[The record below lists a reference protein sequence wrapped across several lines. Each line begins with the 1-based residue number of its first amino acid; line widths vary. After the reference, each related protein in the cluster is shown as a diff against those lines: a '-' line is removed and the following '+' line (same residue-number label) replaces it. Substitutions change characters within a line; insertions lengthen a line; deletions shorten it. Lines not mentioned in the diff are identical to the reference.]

1 MMDGTGR
8 MGTRS
13 RVKRDVEPIQEG
25 DGVGWIRKMPRGGR
39 LDGPGRLFG
48 RPEAS
53 DRPPRAV

>member
-1 MMDGTGR
+1 MKPGGKGDEPSFV
-8 MGTRS
+8 RS
-13 RVKRDVEPIQEG
+13 E
-25 DGVGWIRKMPRGGR
+25 PRGGR